1 MRTTNRASEKKHHI
15 PIDPHISQKKYD
27 QLVARLDVLK
37 KKKPI
42 LAKEVTDLATLGD
55 FSENFEYQQAKHEL
69 RRVTNQILKLQHR
82 LDSAIIIETPDSGIV
97 GIGSTVTVVS
107 DTGEQKTYTI
117 LGSSEIALDRGIIS
131 HTSPIGAALIGAR
144 IGESVTITLPT
155 KTTTCT
161 VVAID
166 IN

>member
-1 MRTTNRASEKKHHI
+1 MRTTNRASELKHHI

-27 QLVARLDVLK
+27 QLVVRLDVLK
-37 KKKPI
+37 KKKPL

-82 LDSAIIIETPDSGIV
+82 IDSAVIIEAPESGVV

-107 DTGEQKTYTI
+107 DIGEQKTYTI

-144 IGESVTITLPT
+144 VGEEVPIILPT
-155 KTTTCT
+155 KTTTVQ
-161 VVAID
+161 VVEVV
-166 IN
+166 

>member
-1 MRTTNRASEKKHHI
+1 MRTTNRASELKHHI
-15 PIDPHISQKKYD
+15 PMDPHISQKKYD

-69 RRVTNQILKLQHR
+69 RRVTNQIIKLQHR
-82 LDSAIIIETPDSGIV
+82 IDSAVIIEAPESGVV

-107 DTGEQKTYTI
+107 SHTGEQKTYTI

-131 HTSPIGAALIGAR
+131 HTSPIGEALIGSR
-144 IGESVTITLPT
+144 VGEQVQIVLPT
-155 KTTTCT
+155 KTIT
-161 VVAID
+161 VQVVEVV
-166 IN
+166 